1 MVRNTFFRWAQSP
14 RARLSA
20 ALPGIVFVV
29 SFAFAACS
37 DTSKGTGNCP
47 PGTGG
52 SMATGTTTT
61 TTTSTGHTTST
72 SSGMITDQPPGGTF
86 TSSKDP
92 NNTFDHFNDPGE
104 SGSKDPFEILKERAE
119 EGPPEVRT
127 RLHSCTKIAYAS
139 LGALLTSLGVN
150 LAATSSSGPK
160 TAGELYKGGG
170 DALGIAKYDAREPE
184 TSFHTTASATKL
196 FDIFVQAAPEII
208 ANIQSQDACKYNG
221 TGKPMFDA
229 TTGKCTYES
238 LSCIMGRPAT
248 PDDLTV
254 CNLLVEQAA
263 PGDQADLTIKRNIAV
278 AVFLSAAH
286 TCE

>member
-1 MVRNTFFRWAQSP
+1 MLRSSFLRW
-14 RARLSA
+14 
-20 ALPGIVFVV
+20 ALPGIVFSV

-37 DTSKGTGNCP
+37 DGLKGTGSCP

-52 SMATGTTTT
+52 GTTTT
-61 TTTSTGHTTST
+61 TATTTSTGPGATTGT
-72 SSGMITDQPPGGTF
+72 GVFVEVPPGGTF

-92 NNTFDHFNDPGE
+92 GNTFDHFNDPGS
-104 SGSKDPFEILKERAE
+104 SGTKDPFEILKERAQ

-139 LGALLTSLGVN
+139 LGTMLTALGVN
-150 LAATSSSGPK
+150 LAAVSTGPGPK
-160 TAGELYKGGG
+160 TAGELYKTGG
-170 DALGIAKYDAREPE
+170 DALGVAKYDAREPE
-184 TSFHTTASATKL
+184 SSFHTTASATKL

-208 ANIQSQDACKYNG
+208 ANIQSQAACKYNG

-229 TTGKCTYES
+229 TTGKCVYES

-248 PDDLTV
+248 IDDLAI
-254 CNLLVEQAA
+254 CNLLVGQAA
-263 PGDQADLTIKRNIAV
+263 AGDMADLTIKRDIAV

>member
-1 MVRNTFFRWAQSP
+1 MLRSSFFRWI
-14 RARLSA
+14 
-20 ALPGIVFVV
+20 LPGAVFSV

-37 DTSKGTGNCP
+37 DTLKGGTGNCP

-52 SMATGTTTT
+52 GTTTATTTT
-61 TTTSTGHTTST
+61 TTGPGATTGA
-72 SSGMITDQPPGGTF
+72 GMVVETPPGGTF

-92 NNTFDHFNDPGE
+92 GNTFDHFNDPGS
-104 SGSKDPFEILKERAE
+104 SGTKDPFEILKERAQ

-139 LGALLTSLGVN
+139 LGRLLTSLGVD
-150 LAATSSSGPK
+150 LAATSSGSGPK
-160 TAGELYKGGG
+160 TAGELYSTGG
-170 DALGIAKYDAREPE
+170 DALGVAKYDAREPE
-184 TSFHTTASATKL
+184 SSFHTTASATKL

-208 ANIQSQDACKYNG
+208 ANIQTQEACKYNG
-221 TGKPMFDA
+221 VGKPMFDA
-229 TTGKCTYES
+229 TTGKCAYES

-248 PDDLTV
+248 VDDLAV
-254 CNLLVEQAA
+254 CNLLVGEAA
-263 PGDQADLTIKRNIAV
+263 PGDMADLTIKRNIAV

>member
-1 MVRNTFFRWAQSP
+1 MVRNTFFRWA
-14 RARLSA
+14 
-20 ALPGIVFVV
+20 LPGIVFSV

-37 DTSKGTGNCP
+37 DTKGTGTCP

-52 SMATGTTTT
+52 STATGTTTT
-61 TTTSTGHTTST
+61 TSTTTTGHGSSTG
-72 SSGMITDQPPGGTF
+72 SGVFSDQPPGGTF

-104 SGSKDPFEILKERAE
+104 SGTKDPFEILKERAE

-139 LGALLTSLGVN
+139 LGAMLTSLGVN
-150 LAATSSSGPK
+150 LAATSSGNGPK
-160 TAGELYKGGG
+160 TAGELYKTGG

-221 TGKPMFDA
+221 TGRPMFDA
-229 TTGKCTYES
+229 TTGKCVYES

-248 PDDLTV
+248 PDDITV